1 MTGQCL
7 DGMKVKDD
15 KRQVVRPMGRRG
27 LLKGALAASVV
38 GVAPFNILKAGP
50 FSEIVLLGDVAITQ
64 PGRKLLWD
72 SKKMRITNDEAANKS
87 TFMRRLAPR
96 DDMKWI

>member
-1 MTGQCL
+1 MSQF
-7 DGMKVKDD
+7 DY
-15 KRQVVRPMGRRG
+15 
-27 LLKGALAASVV
+27 
-38 GVAPFNILKAGP
+38 AGP
-50 FSEIVLLGDVAITQ
+50 FAEIVSLGEIASMH

-72 SKKMRITNDEAANKS
+72 SKNMRITNDEAANKS